1 MHFRQHGCDVP
12 GCLEPHATG
21 GYCNAHY
28 LRFRRFGTPQAEKPI
43 KTKPGSG
50 RLWIELHKNYE
61 GDDCLIWP
69 YWRHDRSGAAMT
81 DIDGGKKRKP
91 VAVIMCEYRHGPPP
105 GPGFHAAHSCGKG
118 HTGCAN
124 PNHLSWKTPKENMA
138 DKVGHGTQLR
148 GEQIKHLA
156 KLTEAQAKEIKY
168 ATGSQ
173 REIAKR
179 FGVTQSNVSCIK
191 RGISWSWL

>member
-1 MHFRQHGCDVP
+1 MNFRQHGCDVP
-12 GCLEPHATG
+12 GCPEPHATG
-21 GYCNAHY
+21 GYCNTHY
-28 LRFRRFGTPQAEKPI
+28 LRFRKYGTPQADKPI
-43 KTKPGSG
+43 RTKPGSG
-50 RLWIELHKNYE
+50 SRWIEAHKDFQ
-61 GDDCLIWP
+61 GDECLIWP
-69 YWRHDRSGAAMT
+69 FHRHNRTGAALT
-81 DIDGGKKRKP
+81 SIDKGRKSIP
-91 VAVIMCEYRHGPPP
+91 VCVIMCTLKHGPPP
-105 GPGFHAAHSCGKG
+105 TPRHLAAHSCGKG

-148 GEQIKHLA
+148 GEQIKHLV

-168 ATGSQ
+168 ASGSQ

-191 RGISWSWL
+191 RGISWAWL